1 MKTVKG
7 TVIPKG
13 FVQHTLAS
21 EDDALDLSSVST
33 AELHAELV
41 RRTGVREL
49 VFGPED
55 NVLIAG
61 NDGVILDDYGP
72 VRVLINVD

>member
-7 TVIPKG
+7 TVTPKG
-13 FVQHTLAS
+13 FVSHTLS
-21 EDDALDLSSVST
+21 FEDEAQDLSRVST
-33 AELHAELV
+33 AELHAELA

-55 NVLIAG
+55 GVLIAG
-61 NDGVILDDYGP
+61 NDGVIIDDYGP